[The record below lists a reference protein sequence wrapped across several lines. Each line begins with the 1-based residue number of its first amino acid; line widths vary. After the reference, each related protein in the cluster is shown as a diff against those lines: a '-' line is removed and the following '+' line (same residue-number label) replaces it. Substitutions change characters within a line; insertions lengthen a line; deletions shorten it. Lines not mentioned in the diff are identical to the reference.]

1 MFMSTPV
8 LEDAIILA
16 VEAHRGQK
24 DRAGEPYIMHPIRV
38 MTRMKT
44 EEERI
49 VAILHDVVEDT
60 EVTLD
65 QFRQRGYP
73 ESVVDAVEALSKK
86 VDRCAAGTGFYD
98 SEGKEKYSHAIRRV
112 KENPLATKVKLSD
125 LLDNSDLG
133 RLPAVMPED
142 LKRLDRY
149 NRAMQYLLGRQDAR
163 ILVD

>member
-1 MFMSTPV
+1 MSTPV

-44 EEERI
+44 DEERI

-65 QFRQRGYP
+65 QLRQCGYP

-86 VDRCAAGTGFYD
+86 VDRSAAGTGFYD

-133 RLPAVMPED
+133 RLPEVKPED
-142 LKRLDRY
+142 MKRLDKY
-149 NRAMQYLLGRQDAR
+149 NRAMQYLLCRQDAS